1 METSA
6 VLASARDRAVDEAV
20 AALERNDQAHHRA
33 ASAGER
39 RRYVRDLFGL
49 VVQCVGEGG
58 TEPVMASSQQ
68 VAADRFVAGFDIA
81 EIQEEFSVLEEVLWR
96 LVTDALAGDQQIEA
110 QRLVSATL
118 RAGRDATARTYVALA
133 RQGGSALGEQPAAP
147 RGGGDAAGAAGLAD
161 GAVRTEVL
169 GHVGVITLADLRRRN
184 VLSARMVNGVVAALG
199 SLQAQEAR
207 AVVLRAATG
216 MDVWSAGQ
224 AIDELPGGGRDPVG
238 YNEPLGQLLRAVRT
252 FPAPVIAMVHG
263 SVWGGAFDL
272 VLSCDLIIA
281 DETATFAITAA
292 NLGLPYNMAGLLH
305 CLGRLPINLIKEMF
319 FTAAPLDAQKAKE
332 WLVVNHLVGSAE
344 LEGFTLGL
352 AATMAAKSPMA
363 IAVIKEQFRVLTD
376 YQPIAAQVY
385 ERVQGLRREAY
396 DSSDYLEGLRAFAE
410 KRPPVFRGT

>member
-1 METSA
+1 M
-6 VLASARDRAVDEAV
+6 VLASAQERVVDEAV
-20 AALERNDQAHHRA
+20 AALERNDQAHHGA

-49 VVQCVGEGG
+49 VVQCVREGG
-58 TEPVMASSQQ
+58 TEPVMVSSQQ

-96 LVTDALAGDQQIEA
+96 LVADALAGDQQIEA
-110 QRLVSATL
+110 QRLVSTTL
-118 RAGRDATARTYVALA
+118 GAGRDAAARTYVALA
-133 RQGGSALGEQPAAP
+133 CQGGSALGEQPAAP
-147 RGGGDAAGAAGLAD
+147 SGRGDAVGAGLAD
-161 GAVRTEVL
+161 GAIRTEVL

-184 VLSARMVNGVVAALG
+184 VLSARMVNGVVAALR

-216 MDVWSAGQ
+216 MDVSSAGQ
-224 AIDELPGGGRDPVG
+224 AIDELPRGGRDPVG
-238 YNEPLGQLLRAVRT
+238 YNEPLGQLLRAIRT

-272 VLSCDLIIA
+272 VLSCDLVIA

-292 NLGLPYNMAGLLH
+292 NLGMPYNTAGLLH
-305 CLGRLPINLIKEMF
+305 CLGRLPINLVKEMF
-319 FTAAPLDAQKAKE
+319 FTAAPLDAQRARE

-344 LEGFTLGL
+344 LEGFTFGL
-352 AATMAAKSPMA
+352 AATMAAKAPIA
-363 IAVIKEQFRVLTD
+363 IAVIKEQLRVLTD
-376 YQPIAAQVY
+376 YQPVAAHVY